1 MSNKSL
7 KSYLPIQA
15 LVPCIIT
22 LTALCLGLIAIR
34 YSLDAK
40 FKIAAALIVI
50 SAILDSLDGR
60 IARFLNS
67 TTSFGAQ
74 LDSLADLIN
83 FGLSPALLIYMW
95 SLQEISYRGVGWA
108 ILLFY
113 VCCSAIRL
121 ARFNVGLEDDNEEKD
136 ENYFIGLPMPAA
148 AGLSLLPVMLSF
160 ELVTV
165 HTNTYIIAAYITFIG
180 LLMISRIPVF
190 SGKTLTIKKKFAA
203 IITIALGLVF
213 GFAILE
219 PWIVLPIMGIFYILF
234 LPFGILLFYRK
245 KRGMNA

>member
-1 MSNKSL
+1 MSSKIH

-22 LTALCLGLIAIR
+22 LTALCLGLVAIR

-40 FKIAAALIVI
+40 FKIAAALII
-50 SAILDSLDGR
+50 IAAILDRIDGS
-60 IARFLNS
+60 IARLLNS
-67 TTSFGAQ
+67 TTPFGAQ

-95 SLQEISYRGVGWA
+95 SLNEISYRGVGWA

-121 ARFNVGLEDDNEEKD
+121 ARFNVGLEEDNEEKD
-136 ENYFIGLPMPAA
+136 DNYFVGAPMPVA
-148 AGLSLLPVMLSF
+148 AGFSLLPIMLSF
-160 ELVTV
+160 ELLPI
-165 HTNTYIIAAYITFIG
+165 HMNTYLIAAYMVLIG
-180 LLMISRIPVF
+180 LFMISRIPVF
-190 SGKTLTIKKKFAA
+190 SGKTLNIKKKFAA
-203 IITIALGLVF
+203 IITIGVGLIF

-219 PWIVLPIMGIFYILF
+219 PWVVLPIVGILYLLF
-234 LPFGILLFYRK
+234 LPFGVLLFYRK
-245 KRGMNA
+245 KRGANA